1 MNKNCGILSEISQVK
16 VKVKPGTNLI
26 LKLLIHSQI
35 TESWLFRAAIDDW
48 VVDDSQIITMAS
60 YIDPAFVHLTS
71 SNTFNQTVTLFI
83 PSHLQP
89 GQFLKSWLR
98 FPALAEESILIEVE
112 ILSPE
117 QQEDKHQAVEVCLEI
132 TLPFNL
138 EKNSSS
144 SLVQATAGIFGLMS
158 GMIDLE
164 KIPSRWLVA
173 ELLTILCQ
181 TGEEYIQTQAGS
193 ELFNQLRT
201 TRFFENGVSI
211 FASAQIPNWIINS
224 LRSVNTILG
233 GQSLLSVWQEWLL
246 SLVGGDVQKLGETF
260 VSPVSAEA
268 IVSKIGRDGDRWF
281 AGIILGLA
289 HTSPQFAT
297 TLSVLASQDISTPTQ
312 QSEYP
317 TKTHSLLPTLASLDI
332 FPVRWLVVE
341 LLLILC
347 QKGDQYAQ
355 TQAGKQLLQQ
365 LRSTHFLKN
374 GVIAFTSAQ
383 VPRWLAISHQAAK
396 AYQTSASPQIN
407 QGGLLNVG
415 EQWLWSLVPTDI
427 NISQL
432 KSHISILDTATDT
445 FVTSLGMDAERWF
458 SCLTLG
464 LALVSPR
471 IAETWCVIA
480 QSPATKPRAASVDA
494 TSLVSP
500 LPSAQTIIDSVLQQK
515 GSLQR

>member
-1 MNKNCGILSEISQVK
+1 MNNNFGILLDIPQVK
-16 VKVKPGTNLI
+16 VKLKPGTNLI

-35 TESWLFRAAIDDW
+35 PENWLFRPAIDDW
-48 VVDDSQIITMAS
+48 VVDDGQIITMAS
-60 YIDPAFVHLTS
+60 YIDPAFVYLTS
-71 SNTFNQTVTLFI
+71 RNTFNQTVTLFI

-98 FPALAEESILIEVE
+98 LPALAEESILIEVE

-138 EKNSSS
+138 EKNSSN
-144 SLVQATAGIFGLMS
+144 SLVQATAGSFGLMS

-181 TGEEYIQTQAGS
+181 IGDKYIETQAGS
-193 ELFNQLRT
+193 ELFNQLKT
-201 TRFFENGVSI
+201 TRFFENGVS
-211 FASAQIPNWIINS
+211 FFTSAQIPNWIINS
-224 LRSVNTILG
+224 LKSVNTILDG
-233 GQSLLSVWQEWLL
+233 ESLLSVWQQWLL
-246 SLVGGDVQKLGETF
+246 SLVGSDVEKRGKTF
-260 VSPVSAEA
+260 VSPMSAEA
-268 IVSKIGRDGDRWF
+268 IITEIGQDSDRWF
-281 AGIILGLA
+281 TTIILGLA
-289 HTSPQFAT
+289 HSSPQFAT
-297 TLSVLASQDISTPTQ
+297 TLSDIASQDISTPTRH
-312 QSEYP
+312 SEYP
-317 TKTHSLLPTLASLDI
+317 KTHSLLPTIASLDI

-347 QKGDQYAQ
+347 LKGEEYAQ
-355 TQAGKQLLQQ
+355 TQAGTQLLQQ
-365 LRSTHFLKN
+365 LRYTDFFKN

-383 VPRWLAISHQAAK
+383 VPRWLVISHQVAQ

-407 QGGLLNVG
+407 QGGLLNLG
-415 EQWLWSLVPTDI
+415 KQWLWSLVPTDL
-427 NISQL
+427 NIHQL
-432 KSHISILDTATDT
+432 KNDISLSGTATDT

-458 SCLTLG
+458 SCFALG

-471 IAETWCVIA
+471 IAETWRRICQTAV
-480 QSPATKPRAASVDA
+480 TKPIA
-494 TSLVSP
+494 TSLVFP
-500 LPSAQTIIDSVLQQK
+500 LPSEQTILNSVLQER